1 MDARIHKLF
10 LQLRN
15 TSPGIPSPFSTENH
29 RYLLRHML
37 PGSVRTIFRAY
48 GGFPTSNAPLSLPKG
63 ADSRNY
69 IRCQTT
75 KGICTQHS
83 KTTSFPMA
91 APLLCSE
98 PRPGRKANYFLTPA
112 PFYKYGY
119 GILPTYSALLPAP
132 TPILCRKN
140 AAAPRCHVNGHGS
153 TKLRSGAMSM
163 DMALLS
169 CAPDSSI
176 NLCQEKENMA
186 LLWAT
191 CQKK

>member
-1 MDARIHKLF
+1 
-10 LQLRN
+10 N

-132 TPILCRKN
+132 T
-140 AAAPRCHVNGHGS
+140 
-153 TKLRSGAMSM
+153 
-163 DMALLS
+163 S
-169 CAPDSSI
+169 C
-176 NLCQEKENMA
+176 
-186 LLWAT
+186 
-191 CQKK
+191 KKGVAKRHI